1 MIGRSQ
7 TMSLSNVFN
16 IAGSGMSAQSTRLN
30 TISSNIANAET
41 VSSSIDQTYR
51 ARHPVFATVLQQSVE
66 GDRGSLFNDQD
77 QAGAGVQVLG
87 IVEDQSELTARYEPD
102 HPMANEDGY
111 VYYPNVNVVEE
122 MADMISASRSFQTNV
137 EMMNTAK
144 QMLQRVLTL
153 GQ

>member
-1 MIGRSQ
+1 
-7 TMSLSNVFN
+7 MSLASVFN
-16 IAGSGMSAQSTRLN
+16 IAGTGMSAQSTRLN

-41 VSSSIDQTYR
+41 VSSSIEQTYR
-51 ARHPVFATVLQQSVE
+51 ARHPVFATMFQQSLD
-66 GDRGSLFNDQD
+66 GDRGSLFAEQE

-87 IVEDQSELTARYEPD
+87 IVEDQSSLVPRYEPT
-102 HPMANEDGY
+102 HPAADENGY

-122 MADMISASRSFQTNV
+122 MADMISASRAFQTNV

-144 QMLQRVLTL
+144 QMMQRVLTL

>member
-1 MIGRSQ
+1 
-7 TMSLSNVFN
+7 MSLASVFN
-16 IAGSGMSAQSTRLN
+16 IAGTGMSAQSTRLN

-41 VSSSIDQTYR
+41 VSSSVDQTYR
-51 ARHPVFATVLQQSVE
+51 ARHPVFATVFQQSM
-66 GDRGSLFNDQD
+66 GDGSGSLFAEQD
-77 QAGAGVQVLG
+77 QAGSGVQVLG
-87 IVEDQSELTARYEPD
+87 IVEDQSSLVPRYEPN
-102 HPMANEDGY
+102 HPAADEGGY

-122 MADMISASRSFQTNV
+122 MADMISASRAFQTNV

>member
-1 MIGRSQ
+1 
-7 TMSLSNVFN
+7 MSLSSIFN
-16 IAGSGMSAQSTRLN
+16 IAGTGMSAQNTRLN

-41 VSSSIDQTYR
+41 VSSSLDQTYR
-51 ARHPVFATVLQQSVE
+51 ARHPVFATMFQNTLGN
-66 GDRGSLFNDQD
+66 GDRGSLFTDQD
-77 QAGAGVQVLG
+77 QSGAGVQVLG
-87 IVEDQSELTARYEPD
+87 VIEDQSTLTPRYEPN
-102 HPMANEDGY
+102 HPAANAEGY

-144 QMLQRVLTL
+144 QMMQKVLTL